1 MEDIINSKFAGDVCS
16 KNTRTVF
23 ESKKTTPEEF
33 FDLIVEH
40 IPGIFYWKDLEG
52 VYCGCNEMFLETMEF
67 GSAKEFI
74 GKTDYELPWSE
85 YADQIVKTDMQILR
99 SGSILS
105 VEEVLPIKSDDYRV
119 LSSTKMLLKSE
130 TGEVVGIVTGAMDT
144 TEKSKCLHNVIGDFR
159 GITSTKELEKK
170 LSEAKEK
177 AEQSSRMKSEF
188 IRNMEHDIR
197 TPCGGIYQMS
207 KILED
212 RETDPEK
219 KKVLEYMTQASD
231 QLLCVLNEILDFS
244 KMESGFVSVL
254 AKKFNLKK
262 LIEGIIRLETPAAFK
277 KGLELIIDYKD
288 GMQDE
293 FIGDSFRIHRILL
306 NLVGNSIKFTE
317 KGFIKISTEVREV
330 KKGKTSIVALIV
342 EDTGIGISERAQAI
356 LFEKRNKDHLVD
368 DGIYQGSGLGLRIV
382 KKFTQEIDGEV
393 EVLSQAG
400 KGSTF
405 IINIPLGV
413 SLLSK

>member
-1 MEDIINSKFAGDVCS
+1 M
-16 KNTRTVF
+16 
-23 ESKKTTPEEF
+23 
-33 FDLIVEH
+33 
-40 IPGIFYWKDLEG
+40 
-52 VYCGCNEMFLETMEF
+52 
-67 GSAKEFI
+67 
-74 GKTDYELPWSE
+74 
-85 YADQIVKTDMQILR
+85 
-99 SGSILS
+99 
-105 VEEVLPIKSDDYRV
+105 EEVLPIIQSDDYRV

-277 KGLELIIDYKD
+277 KGLELIID
-288 GMQDE
+288 
-293 FIGDSFRIHRILL
+293 L
-306 NLVGNSIKFTE
+306 
-317 KGFIKISTEVREV
+317 
-330 KKGKTSIVALIV
+330 
-342 EDTGIGISERAQAI
+342 
-356 LFEKRNKDHLVD
+356 
-368 DGIYQGSGLGLRIV
+368 
-382 KKFTQEIDGEV
+382 
-393 EVLSQAG
+393 
-400 KGSTF
+400 
-405 IINIPLGV
+405 
-413 SLLSK
+413 